1 MFKFSNIGQSKDHR
15 LLRWWHVQKNMF
27 KVKNIFICCNLM
39 KQKPLLKAFYFQFL
53 KINIWML
60 FNIEK
65 SMDHPPLRWWNVPE
79 QCFFFHKYI
88 FYTTNMCS
96 LTRTKNLVL
105 KDFIPLLQ
113 KTIYFVQYWES
124 DYHPPLPWWNVRTYN
139 SFSKKNKA
147 IRFSKNGVKLWAK
160 VFVCITL
167 RSIFMFFP
175 NGVKVWAK

>member
-1 MFKFSNIGQSKDHR
+1 MRTAKQSYLCWHRRKVWFIFGTHMFKFSNIGQSKDHR

-27 KVKNIFICCNLM
+27 KVINIFICCNLM

-96 LTRTKNLVL
+96 LRE
-105 KDFIPLLQ
+105 Q
-113 KTIYFVQYWES
+113 KTFCS
-124 DYHPPLPWWNVRTYN
+124 KLSFHFCKNNVFCSILKIWLSSTSPMAKCTN
-139 SFSKKNKA
+139 IQQFSKKTKH
-147 IRFSKNGVKLWAK
+147 S
-160 VFVCITL
+160 VFPK
-167 RSIFMFFP
+167 ME
-175 NGVKVWAK
+175 